1 MTLQDTPRN
10 NPQTRSPQ
18 VPAQPPTRYDGRVP
32 QRDTPGRP
40 VQGNGL
46 AVASLVLGITSI
58 AFCWWGLLTLVQIVL
73 AVVFGGVAIQ
83 AANQGAGRKGMA
95 VAGLLCGVVGFAA
108 YVLFGISTLGIGF
121 IVQPGPGMALIA

>member
-1 MTLQDTPRN
+1 MTLRDTPRN
-10 NPQTRSPQ
+10 APRAGSPH
-18 VPAQPPTRYDGRVP
+18 VPVRLPTRYDGRVP
-32 QRDTPGRP
+32 KQDTPGRP

-58 AFCWWGLLTLVQIVL
+58 VFCWWGLFTLVQVVL
-73 AVVFGGVAIQ
+73 AVVFGGVATR

-95 VAGLLCGVVGFAA
+95 IAGLVCGVVGFAA

-121 IVQPGPGMALIA
+121 LV